1 MEYAVKHYKEHPEE
15 IDGYLRVNFTEYYK
29 DKNMAALV
37 IALNTIAK
45 ALDLPVEVVSTWDS
59 INNAVIAMGYRMYP
73 IKAA

>member
-1 MEYAVKHYKEHPEE
+1 
-15 IDGYLRVNFTEYYK
+15 
-29 DKNMAALV
+29 MAALV